1 MMGIL
6 ERLLGT
12 NSKSSNVAKERL
24 KLVLLQDRIKLPPP
38 KMAEMQQ
45 EIVAVISK
53 YIDIDSDGI
62 ELSFTQVEQQ
72 DCLVA
77 NIPVARTKNGTQ

>member
-1 MMGIL
+1 MGIFDKL
-6 ERLLGT
+6 FG
-12 NSKSSNVAKERL
+12 NGSKSGNIAKERL

-38 KMAEMQQ
+38 KMEQMQK
-45 EIVAVISK
+45 ELVTVISK

-62 ELSFTQVEQQ
+62 ELSFTQVEHQ

-77 NIPVARTKNGTQ
+77 NIPVTRTRNGR